1 MNDLP
6 KPIYPPPG
14 RKRLHGFLYGFLLGL
29 GVLIGLAIWSVMM
42 RTSVSP
48 TSDQKDGQAQ
58 QMQAR
63 PDQSAAAGP
72 RMVPKASSES
82 HSALQSQM
90 EQVLSGIKEA
100 NQKKD
105 LSQLLSYYSPNFP
118 QLPQRAQRISKD
130 WKVYD
135 YPKMEF
141 EINEVRLLADN
152 TAVVKVAWNVEV
164 QNISTKKIKNVSK
177 TYQIRFVQ
185 ESGQWRIKA
194 LDKTE

>member
-1 MNDLP
+1 MNDLTRP
-6 KPIYPPPG
+6 VYPPPR
-14 RKRLHGFLYGFLLGL
+14 RKRLRGFLYGFLLGL
-29 GVLIGLAIWSVMM
+29 GVLIGLSIWSVMM
-42 RTSVSP
+42 RTSTSP
-48 TSDQKDGQAQ
+48 TSGKKDDQAQ
-58 QMQAR
+58 QMQAS
-63 PDQSAAAGP
+63 PDQSAAAGL
-72 RMVPKASSES
+72 RVVPKASTGSKS
-82 HSALQSQM
+82 DLPSQM
-90 EQVLSGIKEA
+90 DQVLAGIKEA

-118 QLPQRAQRISKD
+118 QLPQRAQSISKD

-141 EINEVRLLADN
+141 EINEVRLLADK
-152 TAVVKVAWNVEV
+152 TAVVKVTWKVEV

-177 TYQIRFVQ
+177 TYLTRFVK